1 MHTAPAVGRHRFIK
15 FAHNKSLIFVPITYL
30 LDILI
35 VLAKLLITLSFE
47 SAKLNKIILF
57 NKHAKINRKK
67 MNEYSSDALTVDMI

>member
-1 MHTAPAVGRHRFIK
+1 MPYNIFSI
-15 FAHNKSLIFVPITYL
+15 LILNSF

-35 VLAKLLITLSFE
+35 VLAKLLITLSFG

-67 MNEYSSDALTVDMI
+67 MSEYSSDARMVDMI